1 MTIYATYAKV
11 EGDTWRLLA
20 VSAFS
25 ADRARSLAEREQ
37 RRPGSLIRGASL
49 AVKEFDSIRAV
60 PRNLAAVA

>member
-11 EGDTWRLLA
+11 EGESWRLMA

-37 RRPGSLIRGASL
+37 RRPGSLIKEASL
-49 AVKEFDSIRAV
+49 TVMEFESMRAV
-60 PRNLAAVA
+60 PRNLAIAV